1 MTSTAV
7 FTSKDVNS
15 LHRRETRRFA
25 RAWHSLSHAK
35 PALVAS
41 VVLAIAILASIA
53 APLLSSKD
61 PNGVDIMVRLQPPA
75 LLEDGSWANPLGTD
89 QLGRDVLTRLLYGG
103 RISLTVGFAT
113 SMLAGTI
120 GMVLGLLSGYYG
132 GLLDEAIMRVADIFL
147 AFPFLILAMVTIM
160 MVGSGL
166 GTMILVLSIFGWVGF
181 ARVIRA
187 ETLSVREKELVE
199 AARAIG
205 CGDGRI
211 LARHILPN
219 VFAPMIVIGTFAVA
233 SVIVVEASLSFL
245 GLGIPPAI
253 PSWGMM
259 LSDSRNVLRIAP
271 WMGILPGLCI
281 TLVVLSLN
289 LVGDWLRDFLDP
301 RLRS

>member
-7 FTSKDVNS
+7 FTSKDGALRHQRES
-15 LHRRETRRFA
+15 RRMA
-25 RAWHSLSHAK
+25 RVWQSLSRAK
-35 PALVAS
+35 PALAAS
-41 VVLAIAILASIA
+41 FVLAIAIMASIA
-53 APLLSSKD
+53 APFLSSKD

-75 LLEDGSWANPLGTD
+75 LLDDGSWTNPLGTD
-89 QLGRDVLTRLLYGG
+89 QLGRDVFTRLLYGG

-113 SMLAGTI
+113 ALLAGII

-187 ETLSVREKELVE
+187 ETLSIREKELVE

-205 CGDGRI
+205 CRNGRI
-211 LARHILPN
+211 IAYHILPN
-219 VFAPMIVIGTFAVA
+219 VFAPMIVIATFAVA
-233 SVIVVEASLSFL
+233 SVIVVEAALSVL

-259 LSDSRNVLRIAP
+259 LSDSRNVLRDAP
-271 WMGILPGLCI
+271 WIGILPGLCI

-289 LVGDWLRDFLDP
+289 LVGDWVRDFLDP
-301 RLRS
+301 RLR

>member
-15 LHRRETRRFA
+15 LHQRETRRFA

-41 VVLAIAILASIA
+41 VVLAIAILASIG

-233 SVIVVEASLSFL
+233 SVIVVEAALSFL

>member
-103 RISLTVGFAT
+103 RISFDGRVCYVYACGAPSVWFWGCYPATTVAYWMRPSCVWLTFFGFP
-113 SMLAGTI
+113 I
-120 GMVLGLLSGYYG
+120 PHSGYG
-132 GLLDEAIMRVADIFL
+132 DNH
-147 AFPFLILAMVTIM
+147 
-160 MVGSGL
+160 
-166 GTMILVLSIFGWVGF
+166 
-181 ARVIRA
+181 
-187 ETLSVREKELVE
+187 
-199 AARAIG
+199 
-205 CGDGRI
+205 DGRI
-211 LARHILPN
+211 GGWEP
-219 VFAPMIVIGTFAVA
+219 
-233 SVIVVEASLSFL
+233 
-245 GLGIPPAI
+245 
-253 PSWGMM
+253 
-259 LSDSRNVLRIAP
+259 
-271 WMGILPGLCI
+271 
-281 TLVVLSLN
+281 
-289 LVGDWLRDFLDP
+289 
-301 RLRS
+301 

>member
-1 MTSTAV
+1 MTSAAASTP
-7 FTSKDVNS
+7 KDVTS
-15 LHRRETRRFA
+15 QPLRETHRFLSI
-25 RAWHSLSHAK
+25 WHSLSRTK
-35 PALVAS
+35 PALVGT
-41 VVLAIAILASIA
+41 VVLAIAVLASVS
-53 APLLSSKD
+53 APLLSTKD
-61 PNGVDIMVRLQPPA
+61 PNGVDIMVRLLPPA
-75 LLEDGSWANPLGTD
+75 LLEDGTWTNPLGTD

-113 SMLAGTI
+113 ATLAGII
-120 GMVLGLLSGYYG
+120 GLILGLLSGYYG

-187 ETLSVREKELVE
+187 ETLSIREKELVE

-205 CGDGRI
+205 CGNGRI
-211 LARHILPN
+211 IARHILPN
-219 VFAPMIVIGTFAVA
+219 VFAPMIVIATFAVA
-233 SVIVVEASLSFL
+233 SVIVVEAALSFL

-259 LSDSRNVLRIAP
+259 LSDSRNVLRDAP
-271 WMGILPGLCI
+271 WIGILPGMCI

>member
-1 MTSTAV
+1 MTSDAV
-7 FTSKDVNS
+7 FTARDVSS
-15 LHRRETRRFA
+15 LHQRETRRFG
-25 RAWHSLSHAK
+25 RVWQSLSHAK

-41 VVLAIAILASIA
+41 VVLAIAILASIG

-75 LLEDGSWANPLGTD
+75 LMEDGSWVNPLGTD

-113 SMLAGTI
+113 AMLAGVL

-187 ETLSVREKELVE
+187 ETLSIREKELVE

-205 CGDGRI
+205 CGNGRI
-211 LARHILPN
+211 IARHILPN
-219 VFAPMIVIGTFAVA
+219 VFAPMIVIATFAVA
-233 SVIVVEASLSFL
+233 SVIVVEAALSFL

-259 LSDSRNVLRIAP
+259 LSDSRNVLRDAP
-271 WMGILPGLCI
+271 WIGILPGMCI

-301 RLRS
+301 RLRF